1 MKRPRPTADP
11 RVPGRVPDTTPTLR
25 VVHPSAA
32 QWIGALIRMTAPHPA
47 MTAVLD
53 VIERLQ
59 DRPYH
64 TNFVL
69 LGEPGTG
76 KEGLARA
83 LHHLTCPEG
92 PLVRFDVAGF
102 ADDDALAVLR
112 GAGKE
117 TGAAREADGGTLLI
131 EEAAGLGPRTQ
142 AALIRLLKSGRID
155 GPAGDESGESPT
167 RLQVQA
173 IAMSDRDL
181 PGEVVAGRFR
191 HDLYWRLA
199 RIALTLPPL
208 RERRQDLGP
217 ASVWMGNRILRA
229 AGLHLELM
237 QPEDF
242 RRASLDKR
250 RRAIELQPSAIQ
262 ALGEH
267 DWPGNFR
274 ELEAVLERA
283 LLLHR
288 NGNVLDAEAVRAA
301 LGGAGR

>member
-1 MKRPRPTADP
+1 
-11 RVPGRVPDTTPTLR
+11 VPPETTPRLR

-47 MTAVLD
+47 MTAILD

-59 DRPYH
+59 DHPYR

-102 ADDDALAVLR
+102 ADEDALALLR
-112 GAGKE
+112 GSGKAA
-117 TGAAREADGGTLLI
+117 GAAHEANGGTLLI

-155 GPAGDESGESPT
+155 APAGDESGELAT
-167 RLQVQA
+167 RLHVQA
-173 IAMSDRDL
+173 IAMSDGDL
-181 PGEVVAGRFR
+181 PGEVAAGRFR

-208 RERRQDLGP
+208 RERTADLGP
-217 ASVWMGNRILRA
+217 ATVWMGNRILRA
-229 AGLHLELM
+229 AGLPLELM
-237 QPEDF
+237 QAEDF
-242 RRASLDKR
+242 RRATPDER
-250 RRAIELQPSAIQ
+250 RRAVELSPSAIQ

-288 NGNVLDAEAVRAA
+288 NGNVLDGEAVRTS
-301 LGGAGR
+301 LGGRPA